1 MGTEEH
7 LNWDQH
13 ALNEDRVRGLT
24 TDKPF
29 REMLSRV
36 GQGSTPVM
44 GHKTQSGHIQLRIK
58 GDGVVHMASTPSD
71 HRAVKNMESLVRRK
85 MAEIGHDFPK
95 KTGGK
100 GKGKKKEEQKPLK
113 PLLELKLKHQGLD
126 QFSNYFETNKE
137 ILNWMVAKVR
147 LWYS

>member
-36 GQGSTPVM
+36 GQGSTPVI
-44 GHKTQSGHIQLRIK
+44 GHRTQSGHIQLRIK

-100 GKGKKKEEQKPLK
+100 GKGKK
-113 PLLELKLKHQGLD
+113 
-126 QFSNYFETNKE
+126 
-137 ILNWMVAKVR
+137 
-147 LWYS
+147 